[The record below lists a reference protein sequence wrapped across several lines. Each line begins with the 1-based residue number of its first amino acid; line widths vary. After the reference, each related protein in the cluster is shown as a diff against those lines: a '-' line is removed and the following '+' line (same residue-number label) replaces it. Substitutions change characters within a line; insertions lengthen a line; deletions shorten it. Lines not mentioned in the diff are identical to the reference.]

1 MSLSVDPTTNRT
13 TRSGFQYDANG
24 NLTNLPNVSGALSYD
39 IENRT
44 GSTNSLYGNLAYDM
58 ENQPLD
64 RGGQWNLYGL
74 NGERL
79 GTYTYT
85 FGRNVTYINGV
96 DYDATLVYPARASRN
111 IYFGG
116 RLIQSNNTT
125 VGVDA
130 RFGACERIG
139 ADVRILSLRRR
150 NGLWN
155 HEWPREVRD
164 VHARIERHRLRKPA
178 VLFKHIGAFTSADPL
193 HQTATSPAAPNTPGT
208 WNRFA
213 YTATDPINR
222 FDSSGTSNCVVDS
235 FDDSDGSDV
244 SLGSLWCGITAS
256 GSTRCYSRP
265 GLIFTFKSVTL
276 TCQDSIIVAG
286 KQPENHRL
294 P

>member
-64 RGGQWNLYGL
+64 RGGQRNLYGL

-85 FGRNVTYINGV
+85 FGRAVTYISGV
-96 DYDATLVYPARASRN
+96 DYDATLVYPAQASRN

-130 RFGACERIG
+130 QVRSVRTNRGRHSNSIPTVKKWAQGQRMAARSSRRTRANRTAWTTQTSGIIQAHRERSRPRTRCIRPRQ
-139 ADVRILSLRRR
+139 VRQLRT
-150 NGLWN
+150 
-155 HEWPREVRD
+155 PREPGIDLRTRRPTRSI
-164 VHARIERHRLRKPA
+164 ASIRQERP
-178 VLFKHIGAFTSADPL
+178 
-193 HQTATSPAAPNTPGT
+193 TAWWT
-208 WNRFA
+208 R
-213 YTATDPINR
+213 
-222 FDSSGTSNCVVDS
+222 
-235 FDDSDGSDV
+235 
-244 SLGSLWCGITAS
+244 
-256 GSTRCYSRP
+256 ST
-265 GLIFTFKSVTL
+265 TL
-276 TCQDSIIVAG
+276 TAAMSVSAHCGAG
-286 KQPENHRL
+286 LLRAEARGATLGQASSL
-294 P
+294 PSRV